1 MKTATGLTLIAIGA
15 VLAFAVNGHPGFLN
29 LQVVGWII
37 MIIGVA
43 GLAIPRRGYGWLRRQ
58 VVMRRG
64 PERVVGVQTRR
75 NPSYIMI
82 DPAAADEPEVGGES
96 APIPGVAEHT
106 EPKEWVNTSAV
117 PTTRAMPTTSAAPA
131 STPPASTAPA
141 STAPASTAPA
151 STAPA
156 STAPASTA
164 PISGVA
170 RSWPEGERVVP
181 DEETVEEF
189 FEE

>member
-1 MKTATGLTLIAIGA
+1 MKTATGLTLIALGA

-29 LQVVGWII
+29 LQVCGWII
-37 MIIGVA
+37 MIVGVA

-64 PERVVGVQTRR
+64 PESARVVGVRQRR

-82 DPAAADEPEVGGES
+82 DPAAAEEPDVGGES
-96 APIPGVAEHT
+96 APIPGVAVHA
-106 EPKEWVNTSAV
+106 EPKEWVDTAAV
-117 PTTRAMPTTSAAPA
+117 PTTRTMPAANAAPV
-131 STPPASTAPA
+131 
-141 STAPASTAPA
+141 
-151 STAPA
+151 
-156 STAPASTA
+156 
-164 PISGVA
+164 SGVA
-170 RSWPEGERVVP
+170 RSWPDGERVVP